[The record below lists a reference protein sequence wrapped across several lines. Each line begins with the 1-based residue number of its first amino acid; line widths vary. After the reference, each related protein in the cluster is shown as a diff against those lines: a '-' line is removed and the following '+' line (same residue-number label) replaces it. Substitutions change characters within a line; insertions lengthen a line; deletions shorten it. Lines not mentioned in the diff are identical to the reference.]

1 MVFRTGGNIP
11 HRRPP
16 DGDLAHFSRFEGV
29 YLIQICDARGFD
41 CNKVAIYIL
50 FEANSGE
57 VQSGVMR
64 ERDLASERSI
74 HIH

>member
-1 MVFRTGGNIP
+1 MCLAGKCWK
-11 HRRPP
+11 RPAP
-16 DGDLAHFSRFEGV
+16 KRV

-57 VQSGVMR
+57 V
-64 ERDLASERSI
+64 
-74 HIH
+74 